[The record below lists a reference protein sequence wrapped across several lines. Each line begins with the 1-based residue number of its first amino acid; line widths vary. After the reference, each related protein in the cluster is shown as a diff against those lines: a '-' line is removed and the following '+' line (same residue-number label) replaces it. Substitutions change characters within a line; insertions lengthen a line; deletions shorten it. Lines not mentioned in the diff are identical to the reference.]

1 MLIEMDE
8 LRHIFGARLQ
18 ENVRMANYTTIRVG
32 GHAAGLLPVNTESE
46 LTEAAS
52 MLWEHHIPFK
62 VIGSGSN
69 FLISDKGYNGII
81 LLNHRWGSCLRECWC
96 TWL

>member
-8 LRHIFGARLQ
+8 LRQLFGDRLQ

-32 GHAAGLLPVNTESE
+32 GPAAGLLPVHTETE
-46 LTEAAS
+46 LEVAAIT
-52 MLWEHHIPFK
+52 LWEHQIPFK

-69 FLISDKGYNGII
+69 FLVSDKGYDGII
-81 LLNHRWGSCLRECWC
+81 LLEPGSQS
-96 TWL
+96 